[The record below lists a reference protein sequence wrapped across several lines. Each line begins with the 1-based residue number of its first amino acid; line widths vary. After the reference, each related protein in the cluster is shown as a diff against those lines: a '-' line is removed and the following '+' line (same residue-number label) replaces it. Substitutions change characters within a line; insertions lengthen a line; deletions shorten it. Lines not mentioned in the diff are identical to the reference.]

1 MTARR
6 RVLLVA
12 AVALAGAMPARGQTQ
27 DASPSPASPVAGAAA
42 APASISAVRPA
53 PPLAVARPAVAADAQ
68 MSQPPAAQAP
78 GAPAQTAPPVIAL
91 NLPDAER
98 IAVQNHPQIQI
109 AQHRANY
116 AAAQVKQVQSFYFPQ
131 ASGNITGVVAE
142 NDSRITAGALNNP
155 QIFDRFATGAYVS
168 QYVTDF
174 GRTQALVRSS
184 NEHAR
189 AQAADVDTSRADVL
203 LQLHEAYFGVL
214 RARVVLTVAQQTVKD
229 RRLISDQVG
238 VMAKNQLK
246 SGLDVAFANVDL
258 SQAQLLLIQAQNDL
272 QASYANL
279 STALGNREQSAYE
292 LAELPTPAA
301 PPSDFV
307 EVVQAAFQNRPE
319 LAGQRLEVDAAH
331 SYAIAERDL
340 WFPMMTAAGAA
351 GVAPYR
357 ADQLTSRYAA
367 AGFNINVPIFN
378 GHLFSSLRTQAN
390 EQFRAQ
396 QQALRDLED
405 RIARDVRT
413 AWLNARSAYDRL
425 AVTEQLLNQA
435 RLGED
440 LASQRYKMGLSS
452 IIELSQAQLNLT
464 QAEIAEATAKYE
476 YQARTSELLYQQGL
490 LR

>member
-1 MTARR
+1 MRARR

-12 AVALAGAMPARGQTQ
+12 AVAVAGAMPARGQTP
-27 DASPSPASPVAGAAA
+27 DASPT
-42 APASISAVRPA
+42 APLPGT
-53 PPLAVARPAVAADAQ
+53 PPVARPAAPFAAPRAVATIAQ
-68 MSQPPAAQAP
+68 MTAAQAP
-78 GAPAQTAPPVIAL
+78 GTPAQSAPGVVAL

-98 IAVQNHPQIQI
+98 IAVQSHPQLQI
-109 AQHRANY
+109 AEHRANY
-116 AAAQVKQVQSFYFPQ
+116 AAAQVKQVQSLYFPQ
-131 ASGNITGVVAE
+131 ASGNVTGVVAE
-142 NDSRITAGALNNP
+142 NDSRISAGALNNP
-155 QIFDRFATGAYVS
+155 QIFDRFAYGAYVT

-184 NEHAR
+184 NQHAK

-203 LQLHEAYFGVL
+203 LQVHEAYFGVL
-214 RARVVLTVAQQTVKD
+214 RAKVVLTVAQQTVKD
-229 RRLISDQVG
+229 RQLISDQVA
-238 VMAKNQLK
+238 VMAQNQLK

-279 STALGNREQSAYE
+279 SNALGNREQSTYE

-301 PPSDFV
+301 PSIDFV
-307 EVVQAAFQNRPE
+307 ELLQAAFQNRPE

-331 SYAIAERDL
+331 SYAVAERDL
-340 WFPMMTAAGAA
+340 WFPTMTAAGAA
-351 GVAPYR
+351 GLAPYR

-367 AGFNINVPIFN
+367 AGFNINVPVFN

-390 EQFRAQ
+390 EEFRAQ
-396 QQALRDLED
+396 QQSLRDLED

-435 RLGED
+435 KLGED

-464 QAEIAEATAKYE
+464 QAEIAAATAKYE